1 MPLAAAPDFLPALP
15 EMVLAGA
22 AMLLLLIGVFRGEGS
37 TKLVSWLSVLVL
49 IGILALTARFGST
62 RQVAFYGMFITDP
75 FALFMKALVLI
86 GSAVSV
92 VMSIR
97 YNEEHGIGR
106 FEFPV
111 LILLATT
118 GMMVMVSA
126 NDLITLYLGLELQSL
141 ALYVVA
147 SFDRDSVRSSEA
159 GLKYFVLG
167 ALSSGMLLYGASMV
181 YGFAG
186 TTSFAALA
194 KLLTGAGAPSPGLI
208 IGIVFVA
215 VGLAFKVSAV
225 PFHMW
230 VPDVYEGAPTPVTA
244 FFSVAPKMAAIALF
258 MRFLIEPFGALLA
271 EWRQIIVFLSVA
283 SRVLGAVAAIAQ
295 TNIKRLMAYSSIG
308 HIGYA
313 LIGVAAASP
322 AGIRGVLVYMAI
334 YLFMNVGTFAVI
346 LCMRQ
351 QGRMVEGINDL
362 AGLSR
367 THPGLAL
374 ALAIFMFAMAGI
386 PPTAGF
392 FSKLYIFFA
401 AIDAHLVGLAVIGV
415 VASVVGAF
423 YYLRI
428 VKVMYF
434 DEPTGAFDR
443 PLAPELKAVL
453 LVTAVVTMFFFLLPD
468 PVAGSAAAAAASLFG
483 Q

>member
-1 MPLAAAPDFLPALP
+1 MQAAPLPDFLPVLP
-15 EMVLAGA
+15 EMALAGA

-37 TKLVSWLSVLVL
+37 TKLVSWLSVLAL
-49 IGILALTARFGST
+49 IGILVLAVRFDST
-62 RQVAFYGMFITDP
+62 RQTAFYGMFITDR

-111 LILLATT
+111 LILLAAT

-147 SFDRDSVRSSEA
+147 SFDRDSLRSSEA

-167 ALSSGMLLYGASMV
+167 ALSSGMLLYGASMI
-181 YGFAG
+181 YGFTG
-186 TTSFAALA
+186 TTSFVELA
-194 KLLTGAGAPSPGLI
+194 KLMTGSGAPSPGLV
-208 IGIVFVA
+208 IGVVFVA

-244 FFSVAPKMAAIALF
+244 FFAVAPKMAAIALF
-258 MRFLIEPFGALLA
+258 MRFLIEPFGSLLA
-271 EWRQIIVFLSVA
+271 EWRQVIVFLSVA
-283 SRVLGAVAAIAQ
+283 SMVLGAVAAIAQ
-295 TNIKRLMAYSSIG
+295 SNIKRLMAYSSIG

-351 QGRMVEGINDL
+351 QGRMLEEINDL

-367 THPGLAL
+367 TQPGLAL

-392 FSKLYIFFA
+392 FSKLYIFLA
-401 AIDAHLVGLAVIGV
+401 AIDAHLNGLAVIGV

-434 DEPTGAFDR
+434 DEPIGAFDR

-468 PVAGSAAAAAASLFG
+468 PVAGSAAVAAASLFG